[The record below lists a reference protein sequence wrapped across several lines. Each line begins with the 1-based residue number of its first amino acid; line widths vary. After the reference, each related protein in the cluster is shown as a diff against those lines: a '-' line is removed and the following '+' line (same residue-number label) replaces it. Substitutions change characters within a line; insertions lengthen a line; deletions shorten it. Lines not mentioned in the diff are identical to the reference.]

1 MFQAA
6 RYKQLKSTFPHFTNQ
21 IFKLVTLRNLMP
33 KLITICFIL
42 ITPNSIPGGA
52 FGGKETRSI
61 VAALPA
67 AVAAHK

>member
-1 MFQAA
+1 MSCSVLLGINKVNLSVFYQ
-6 RYKQLKSTFPHFTNQ
+6 YKFLTGYFENFGAQ
-21 IFKLVTLRNLMP
+21 ISHDF
-33 KLITICFIL
+33 IIL
-42 ITPNSIPGGA
+42 ITTNSIRGGA